1 MSFACSKSVQKDF
14 TATKDL
20 RPSPLPFLQ
29 QKGDRFMLNQGV
41 HVSGCRLPRYESV
54 RTPLLARICIEK
66 KIFAATMACDPSK
79 PWKVGDKCMALF
91 VGDGQY
97 YPAKITR
104 SVDAFTFQVQF
115 SDYNNFAC
123 VKESGLLRES
133 DVVPMSRCD
142 AKFENDNT
150 KGMLMWAS
158 WRMWL
163 IRLLW
168 RACIEIDS
176 LPHKDTSPEIA
187 KLAQSGGSQ
196 DCKDNDIVDDSTADP
211 SEDHERLMSS
221 LTADVE
227 ASGIGATEKVGS
239 KESKQVKHS
248 DEGDGPDHVN
258 KPKRDD
264 FEHLPSDSALDI
276 PAAPVMPNE
285 EGKDENV
292 LFDQLL
298 RSYYN
303 AGYYAGYHKGFK
315 HGKQKSSSA

>member
-133 DVVPMSRCD
+133 DVVPMSRWD
-142 AKFENDNT
+142 ADVGELEDVADKVVVE
-150 KGMLMWAS
+150 S
-158 WRMWL
+158 V
-163 IRLLW
+163 
-168 RACIEIDS
+168 EIDS

>member
-1 MSFACSKSVQKDF
+1 
-14 TATKDL
+14 
-20 RPSPLPFLQ
+20 
-29 QKGDRFMLNQGV
+29 
-41 HVSGCRLPRYESV
+41 
-54 RTPLLARICIEK
+54 
-66 KIFAATMACDPSK
+66 MAYDSSK

-104 SVDAFTFQVQF
+104 NVDAFTFQVQF

-133 DVVPMSRCD
+133 DVVPLTRCD
-142 AKFENDNT
+142 AKFESDNT
-150 KGMLMWAS
+150 KGDADVGELEDVADKVVVES
-158 WRMWL
+158 V
-163 IRLLW
+163 
-168 RACIEIDS
+168 EIHS
-176 LPHKDTSPEIA
+176 LPHGPHEDALSESA
-187 KLAQSGGSQ
+187 KLAQSAGLQ
-196 DCKDNDIVDDSTADP
+196 DCKDSDIVDDSTADL
-211 SEDHERLMSS
+211 SEDYERLMSS

-239 KESKQVKHS
+239 KESKQIKHS
-248 DEGDGPDHVN
+248 DEGDEPDHVN

-264 FEHLPSDSALDI
+264 VEHLPSDSALDI

-315 HGKQKSSSA
+315 HGKQKSNSAKKD